1 MIVAAGGAAPPD
13 TAFDNFNRSDGPLG
27 SNWTTVT
34 GLAAPAIV
42 SNQATVGTN
51 NTDNA
56 AYYNAVSPT
65 SNQYAYA
72 VWTSSSGDGGVAARM
87 QSAAATF
94 YLCHI
99 YANFY
104 LNIYEVTE
112 GSFVSRANTTLT
124 ISSGDIIRIECTG
137 TNPTSISFKVNGT
150 ERLSYSDT
158 SPIENGKPGIH
169 CYDNTTTFNSW
180 GGGSL

>member
-1 MIVAAGGAAPPD
+1 MVQGKCRSYEISRLVVGLQGTQAMKWFLLILILPTLAFSQRHNRNVIVAAGGAAPPD

-104 LNIYEVTE
+104 LNIYEVKE
-112 GSFVSRANTTLT
+112 GSLVSRANTTLT
-124 ISSGDIIRIECTG
+124 ISSGDIIRNE
-137 TNPTSISFKVNGT
+137 
-150 ERLSYSDT
+150 
-158 SPIENGKPGIH
+158 
-169 CYDNTTTFNSW
+169 
-180 GGGSL
+180 